1 MTVFADGPTR
11 VLRFADVLDQGAE
24 EAEQSILDLA
34 ARLRQVEEQLWRVNA
49 SFSALHGASGARTD
63 PGNAVVL
70 PFCADRY
77 ASHTSLHHGVHHV
90 GDHIT
95 LQCTFRLGDVLV

>member
-1 MTVFADGPTR
+1 MLRGQVYVTVFADGPTR

-49 SFSALHGASGARTD
+49 SFSALHGASGAFTD
-63 PGNAVVL
+63 PSSSSG
-70 PFCADRY
+70 C
-77 ASHTSLHHGVHHV
+77 TSL
-90 GDHIT
+90 
-95 LQCTFRLGDVLV
+95 

>member
-49 SFSALHGASGARTD
+49 SFSALHGASGAQTD
-63 PGNAVVL
+63 
-70 PFCADRY
+70 
-77 ASHTSLHHGVHHV
+77 
-90 GDHIT
+90 
-95 LQCTFRLGDVLV
+95 FRSAMQLTMYRVTGHSFLEAGESG

>member
-49 SFSALHGASGARTD
+49 SFSALHGASGARRD
-63 PGNAVVL
+63 PCFSMSTIQICMYRFTPDGPARADASYEQTPTSAVHMT
-70 PFCADRY
+70 PEMP
-77 ASHTSLHHGVHHV
+77 
-90 GDHIT
+90 
-95 LQCTFRLGDVLV
+95 